1 VTRAGTVPGGS
12 AQCNDEVKTATMTKT
27 IRQILTR
34 DFLLGFFAQFIF
46 ATALNILIPTLPV
59 FLSRLESKETEIG
72 VLIGAFSVSSLI
84 LRPFV
89 GRVLSR
95 IPERNFM
102 IAGTLLFGLTCA
114 AYLVAPPFWPF
125 FIVRILQGIGYAFF
139 STASF
144 TLIANISPEAH
155 RGQSV
160 SYFFLGYN
168 ISLALGPSI
177 GMFIINHYNFTVLFW
192 VCSGLSLCALL
203 ITYKLGTRQIVPST
217 DSPVE
222 DSLFLSWKAIPPSIN
237 GFFFFLIWGA
247 LITFFPLYAI
257 NQGVTNPGPVF
268 STIALMLVLGRTL
281 GSKILDLYSRESI
294 LLPCLIAFIVSP
306 AILVFSRTLP
316 LFILVGVIWGIGH
329 AFFYPSLIV
338 YVIDR
343 AGSSRSQ
350 AMGTFTAISDLGLCL
365 GPVLMGVM
373 IHFTS
378 YPVMFLCLAFI
389 GVINLGYF
397 YFFLRE
403 KK

>member
-1 VTRAGTVPGGS
+1 
-12 AQCNDEVKTATMTKT
+12 
-27 IRQILTR
+27 
-34 DFLLGFFAQFIF
+34 
-46 ATALNILIPTLPV
+46 
-59 FLSRLESKETEIG
+59 
-72 VLIGAFSVSSLI
+72 
-84 LRPFV
+84 
-89 GRVLSR
+89 
-95 IPERNFM
+95 M

-177 GMFIINHYNFTVLFW
+177 GMFIINRYNFPVLFW
-192 VCSGLSLCALL
+192 VCSVLSLCALL

-365 GPVLMGVM
+365 GPVLMGVI

-378 YPVMFLCLAFI
+378 YPVMFVCLAFI
-389 GVINLGYF
+389 GVINLCYF